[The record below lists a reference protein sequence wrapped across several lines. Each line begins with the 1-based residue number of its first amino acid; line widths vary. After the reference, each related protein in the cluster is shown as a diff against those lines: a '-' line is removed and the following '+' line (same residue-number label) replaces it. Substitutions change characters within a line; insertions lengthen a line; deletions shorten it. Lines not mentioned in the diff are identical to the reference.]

1 VVAAL
6 EGDVVK
12 GIILAGGAGSRLD
25 PITRVASKQL
35 QPVYDKPMI
44 YYPLATLMDAGIRNI
59 LLVSTPEDLPRFESL
74 LGDGHQWGIE
84 MHYAQQPRPEGIA
97 QALLIGAD
105 FIDGDS
111 VALIL
116 GDNIFHGDMGMEML
130 VESFRSGALVFG
142 YPVSDPGRY
151 GVIELDGDR
160 VVSLTEK
167 PETPTSNLAVPGFYL
182 YDGRAVEFVRA
193 LRPSPRGELE
203 ITDLNRAYLDIEELR
218 AVRLGRGIAWLD
230 SGTHASLL
238 EAANFI
244 ATIER
249 RQGIKIACLEEIAIN
264 RGYISAD
271 DLAEIISDTPA
282 SEYRTYLETVL
293 VEIGIEA

>member
-1 VVAAL
+1 M
-6 EGDVVK
+6 K
-12 GIILAGGAGSRLD
+12 GILLAGGSGSRLD

-44 YYPLATLMDAGIRNI
+44 YYPLATLMEAGIHEI
-59 LLVSTPEDLPRFESL
+59 LLVSTPNDLPRFESL
-74 LGDGHQWGIE
+74 LGDGRQWGIE
-84 MHYAQQPRPEGIA
+84 LHYEQQPRPEGIA
-97 QALLIGAD
+97 QALLIGAE

-116 GDNIFHGDMGMEML
+116 GDNIFHGDMGIKDL
-130 VESFRSGALVFG
+130 VDSFGSGAVVFG

-167 PETPTSNLAVPGFYL
+167 PEAPSSNLAVPGLYL
-182 YDGRAVEFVRA
+182 YDGRAVDFARA

-218 AVRLGRGIAWLD
+218 AVQLGRGIAWLD
-230 SGTHASLL
+230 SGTPASLL

-249 RQGIKIACLEEIAIN
+249 RQGIKIACLEEIAFQ

-271 DLAEIISDTPA
+271 DLTGTISETPP
-282 SEYRTYLETVL
+282 SEYRAYLETIL
-293 VEIGIEA
+293 SEIGTDA